1 MTRAGGSPARAR
13 RSHSLSN
20 RVFPTPDS
28 PAKKAIVGRPAEAS
42 AKTASS
48 SASSASRPTTCALVT
63 RVVTLEVSRCGLG
76 AAGCDEVVHEVGVH
90 GAVLSG
96 IGMRAILD

>member
-13 RSHSLSN
+13 RSNSLSN

-48 SASSASRPTTCALVT
+48 SASSASRPTTRALVT
-63 RVVTLEVSRCGLG
+63 LVVTLEVSRGGLG
-76 AAGCDEVVHEVGVH
+76 TAGSEVVHEVGVH

-96 IGMRAILD
+96 IAMKHML

>member
-1 MTRAGGSPARAR
+1 MTRAGGSPAEAC
-13 RSHSLSN
+13 RSNSLSN

-28 PAKKAIVGRPAEAS
+28 PAKKAIEGRPADAS

-48 SASSASRPTTCALVT
+48 SASSVSRPTTRALVT
-63 RVVTLEVSRCGLG
+63 LVVTPKVSRGLG
-76 AAGCDEVVHEVGVH
+76 TAGCDVVVHEVGVH

-96 IGMRAILD
+96 IALRAILD